1 MIRGFLDFIDESYLD
16 SSNAPLYHFTTT
28 WSLNQILKSNELSI
42 GYFDHK
48 IGDKILKIV
57 SLTRDKNLN
66 IDNKEFELKV
76 SLDKNRL
83 VNRYKLRPY
92 DFFGAKSD
100 RKKWEIDRVNPYESE
115 EITECNIKDLNQYIL
130 YIDFFDVSFIYPYLK
145 DIKTYLNKYN
155 IECRIREK
163 IIDINEI

>member
-16 SSNAPLYHFTTT
+16 SSNAPLYHLTTS

-66 IDNKEFELKV
+66 IDSKEFELKI

-130 YIDFFDVSFIYPYLK
+130 YIDFFDVGFIYPYLK